1 MARNFDLRAQ
11 LKNRRFVVRLAL
23 GVMLLANVVAAA
35 FVFHPWG
42 GSPEDLARELENR
55 QRQLTQQLQ
64 RLERTKSLV
73 GKVQQARAEG
83 DTFLEQST
91 MSRRTAFSTLIGEI
105 NKMALDAGMKP
116 KESSLGLEPVE
127 GSDTLQQLTISANFE
142 GSYANLTKFVNLLDR
157 SPRFL
162 IIETLHAS
170 PQPSGILGVNVKLDT
185 FIREEARRKS

>member
-11 LKNRRFVVRLAL
+11 LKNPRFVARLAL
-23 GVMLLANVVAAA
+23 GVMLLANLVAAT

-73 GKVQQARAEG
+73 GKVQQARVEG

-91 MSRRTAFSTLIGEI
+91 MSRRSAFSTLIGEI
-105 NKMALDAGMKP
+105 NKMAVDAGMKP

-162 IIETLHAS
+162 IIETLQAS

>member
-11 LKNRRFVVRLAL
+11 LKNPRFVARLAL
-23 GVMLLANVVAAA
+23 GVMLLGNLVAAT

-73 GKVQQARAEG
+73 GKVQQARVEG

-91 MSRRTAFSTLIGEI
+91 MSRRSAFSTLIGEI
-105 NKMALDAGMKP
+105 NKMAVDAGMKP

-162 IIETLHAS
+162 IIETLQAS

>member
-116 KESSLGLEPVE
+116 KESALALEPVE

-162 IIETLHAS
+162 IIESMQAS
-170 PQPSGILGVNVKLDT
+170 PQPSGILGVNVRLDT
-185 FIREEARRKS
+185 FIRQEAHRKS